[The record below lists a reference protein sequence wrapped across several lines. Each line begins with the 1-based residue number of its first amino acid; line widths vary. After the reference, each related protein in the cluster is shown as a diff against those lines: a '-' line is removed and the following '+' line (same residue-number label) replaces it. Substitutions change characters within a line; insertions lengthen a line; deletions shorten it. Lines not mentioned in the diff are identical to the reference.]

1 MLIIF
6 FLCLPKFKTMKTK
19 LSLFMWAVASMFMSF
34 WAVSFAMTGVYYDNS
49 EFVTF
54 TLSFCAS
61 LVSAVCGAG
70 FMQQWIKR

>member
-1 MLIIF
+1 
-6 FLCLPKFKTMKTK
+6 
-19 LSLFMWAVASMFMSF
+19 MWAVASMFMSF

-61 LVSAVCGAG
+61 LVSALCGAG
-70 FMQQWIKR
+70 FMQQWIKK